1 LLGNDPQFMLAPLQ
15 ADEGDLVAKNRIL
28 QAEAP

>member
-1 LLGNDPQFMLAPLQ
+1 MLAPLQ